1 MFKKLQATDN
11 CSCVV
16 TGTAAVV
23 VGAMT
28 GALVTGALVN
38 SRLGTMV
45 GSADGDSVV
54 DTEGETDGIAVAVTV
69 GGFTTGAMVLVV
81 LVVVGGGVGDIG
93 ANVVFGTV
101 DTVDGP
107 LLDGGVLEPPHFP
120 APQ

>member
-1 MFKKLQATDN
+1 
-11 CSCVV
+11 
-16 TGTAAVV
+16 
-23 VGAMT
+23 MT
-28 GALVTGALVN
+28 GALVVTSTLVN

-54 DTEGETDGIAVAVTV
+54 DTTGDADGVSVAVTM

-81 LVVVGGGVGDIG
+81 LAVVGDGVGDIG

-107 LLDGGVLEPPHFP
+107 LLDVPSL
-120 APQ
+120 PQLPVPQ